1 VSQQVQLRHDTAVNW
16 STVTPAQGEVVV
28 DNTNNRALIG
38 DGLTAGGN
46 PAAKLSEAVLNTA
59 ASNVLAHGPNGS
71 KITIAVAEQ
80 LVSGLSGASVTAPT
94 QIPNG
99 ALVLAVSAR
108 ITTAITG
115 ATSFEVGVSG
125 TLGQFGTG
133 IGVTL
138 GSTNEGM
145 IGPTGF
151 YSATSIIL
159 TAAGG
164 NFTAGA
170 VRLSVMYLMFTPPTS

>member
-1 VSQQVQLRHDTAVNW
+1 M
-16 STVTPAQGEVVV
+16 
-28 DNTNNRALIG
+28 
-38 DGLTAGGN
+38 
-46 PAAKLSEAVLNTA
+46 
-59 ASNVLAHGPNGS
+59 
-71 KITIAVAEQ
+71 
-80 LVSGLSGASVTAPT
+80 
-94 QIPNG
+94 
-99 ALVLAVSAR
+99 LAVSAR

>member
-1 VSQQVQLRHDTAVNW
+1 MSQQVQLRHDTALNW

-28 DNTNNRALIG
+28 DDTNNRALIG
-38 DGLTAGGN
+38 DGLTAGGW
-46 PAAKLSEAVLNTA
+46 PAAKLSEVALNTA
-59 ASNVLAHGPNGS
+59 VSNVLALGPNGS

-108 ITTAITG
+108 VTTAITG

-125 TLGQFGTG
+125 TLGQFGSGLG
-133 IGVTL
+133 ITL

-151 YSATSIIL
+151 YAATSIIL

-170 VRLSVMYLMFTPPTS
+170 VRLSVMYLTFTPPTS